1 MKKTKIFA
9 FVLSLTT
16 LFGTVASAADFSD
29 MPSDPVSRAVIEN
42 AVNNGILSGSDGMV
56 RPDAYITRA
65 EMASIITRACGAQKE
80 GDISNFTDVPA
91 DKWYY
96 SAVAK
101 AYEMG
106 ALFGSADKMNPES
119 FITFQECFTVLSNV
133 FDLVPNYTIVG
144 YFDAS
149 NIPENTAMGIV
160 NNRIRLYDISV
171 LEKYDDDD
179 KIADW
184 AKIYY
189 AGVIEH
195 GGWDGIDNKLT
206 PTSNIT
212 RLQFATVM
220 DNLFKNYI
228 DEPGTYTSLPDGNI
242 LVRCDGAI
250 LRNITTDDD
259 IYIAD
264 GVSPNGVTVDNV
276 KTTGRLV
283 IRGCATPV
291 MDENGAISWGE
302 VGITVTGY
310 FEKVR
315 IIQPYIH
322 LDMLGA
328 DYGDSIP
335 LFGVK
340 NTRCRAFTKQ

>member
-1 MKKTKIFA
+1 MKKYKVFA
-9 FVLSLTT
+9 VVLSLTM
-16 LFGTVASAADFSD
+16 LFGSVASAAEFSD
-29 MPSDPVSRAVIEN
+29 MPSDPASKAVIEN
-42 AVNNGILSGSDGMV
+42 AVKNGILSGSDGMV
-56 RPDAYITRA
+56 RPNDYITRA
-65 EMASIITRACGAQKE
+65 EMASIITRACGARKE
-80 GDISNFTDVPA
+80 GDISKYTDVTN

-96 SAVAK
+96 SAVSK
-101 AYEMG
+101 AYNMG
-106 ALFGSADKMNPES
+106 ALSGSGNKMNPENY
-119 FITFQECFTVLSNV
+119 ITFQECFTVLSNV
-133 FDLVPNYTIVG
+133 FDLIPEYKLVAHL
-144 YFDAS
+144 DAS
-149 NIPENTAMGIV
+149 ELPKNTAMGIV

-171 LEKYDDDD
+171 LEKYNDSNA
-179 KIADW
+179 IADW
-184 AKIYY
+184 AKVYY

-195 GGWDGIDNKLT
+195 GGWNGINNNLT

-220 DNLFKNYI
+220 DNLIKNYI
-228 DEPGTYTSLPDGNI
+228 DTPGTYTDVPDGNI

-250 LRNITTDDD
+250 LQNVTTDDD

-264 GVSPNGVTVDNV
+264 GVSPNGVSIDNV

-283 IRGCATPV
+283 IRGCATPLI
-291 MDENGAISWGE
+291 DENGAISWGE

-310 FEKVR
+310 FEQVR

-328 DYGDSIP
+328 DYGDYP